1 MTTANN
7 NKFKNPE
14 PGEVEKY
21 LESKGIEYFVKGE
34 EIQFPCPHGDCDTN
48 REHPEKKDFHCS
60 INSVTGQYYCV
71 KCNESGNF
79 TTLKRHFGDDKK
91 PTESKR
97 SYASLL
103 RTPEKIAVACH
114 NDMAK
119 DHREYIDYFMKRGI
133 KLYNINY

>member
-48 REHPEKKDFHCS
+48 REHPEKKDFH
-60 INSVTGQYYCV
+60 
-71 KCNESGNF
+71 
-79 TTLKRHFGDDKK
+79 
-91 PTESKR
+91 
-97 SYASLL
+97 
-103 RTPEKIAVACH
+103 
-114 NDMAK
+114 
-119 DHREYIDYFMKRGI
+119 
-133 KLYNINY
+133 